1 MPRPLGPAVQDVVST
16 GAAEAVLKKKAQASG
31 RKYNCANAISSF
43 VRNSSRERRQ
53 RSSRGVFEAGAEPTG
68 GARET
73 TEAILRLAEKVCGIY
88 NVHDSVPVL
97 PSLLVRTLLEA
108 E

>member
-1 MPRPLGPAVQDVVST
+1 MPRPSGPAVQDVVST

-43 VRNSSRERRQ
+43 VRDSSCERRQ
-53 RSSRGVFEAGAEPTG
+53 QRQKQQPAFVGEAFLKLGLRPG

-73 TEAILRLAEKVCGIY
+73 A
-88 NVHDSVPVL
+88 
-97 PSLLVRTLLEA
+97 
-108 E
+108 